1 MKKRY
6 LVLAIALIVT
16 AAFAF
21 FYIIAGFLAGYGP
34 SPHVG
39 ERPVNLISLPD
50 GFSIEVY
57 AEVPHARSMALSDT
71 GVLFVG
77 TRDSDR
83 VYAVVDSEVKVVALG
98 LTMPNGVALKDG
110 SLYVAEIR
118 RIVQFD
124 NIEQQLDNASYTVVT
139 DDFPSDEWHGWKFIQ
154 FGPDGKLY
162 VPIGAPCNVC
172 LRDGYAQ
179 LMRMNTDGTE
189 LEEFASGIR
198 NTVGFDWHPET
209 HELWFTDNGRDWMGD
224 DIPPD
229 ELNYAPRE
237 GMQFG
242 FPYCHGNVQDP
253 EFADRGCD
261 EFTAP
266 ALELGPHV
274 APLGMTFYTGEMF
287 PEYYKHGIFIAE
299 HGSWNRKTPIGYRV
313 MFVKIED
320 NKPVSYELFAE
331 GWLQGS
337 LSWGRPVDVEVMKDG
352 SLLISDDKAGLIYRV
367 TYEGSNQEAW

>member
-1 MKKRY
+1 M
-6 LVLAIALIVT
+6 LALALIVI
-16 AAFAF
+16 AASAF
-21 FYIIAGFLAGYGP
+21 FYLLAGFLAGYGP

-39 ERPVNLISLPD
+39 ERPTNVILLPD

-57 AEVPHARSMALSDT
+57 AEVPHARSMALSDN

-77 TRDSDR
+77 TRDSDK
-83 VYAVVDSEVKVVALG
+83 VYAVVNSEVKVIASG
-98 LTMPNGVALKDG
+98 LTMPNGVALMDG
-110 SLYVAEIR
+110 SLYVAEIN
-118 RIVQFD
+118 RILRFD
-124 NIEQQLDNASYTVVT
+124 HIEQQLDNASYTIVNN
-139 DDFPSDEWHGWKFIQ
+139 DLPSDEWHGWKFIQ

-172 LRDGYAQ
+172 LKEGYAQ
-179 LMRMNTDGTE
+179 LMRMNPDGTD

-198 NTVGFDWHPET
+198 NTVGFDWHQET
-209 HELWFTDNGRDWMGD
+209 NELWFTDNGRDWMGD

-229 ELNYAPRE
+229 ELNYAPRK
-237 GMQFG
+237 GMHFG

-253 EFADRGCD
+253 EFTDRGCD
-261 EFTAP
+261 EFTTP

-274 APLGMTFYTGEMF
+274 APLGMRFYTGEMF

-313 MFVKIED
+313 MFVKIVD
-320 NKPVSYELFAE
+320 NKPVSYEMFAE

-337 LSWGRPVDVEVMKDG
+337 LSWGRPVDVEVTKDG

-367 TYEGSNQEAW
+367 TYEGSNQGAV

>member
-6 LVLAIALIVT
+6 LVLALAIVVI

-21 FYIIAGFLAGYGP
+21 FYLIAGFLAGYGP
-34 SPHVG
+34 PPDVG
-39 ERPVNLISLPD
+39 ERPIDFISLPD

-57 AEVPHARSMALSDT
+57 AEVPNARSMALSDN

-77 TRDSDR
+77 TRDSDK
-83 VYAVVDSEVKVVALG
+83 VYAIVDSDVKVIASG
-98 LTMPNGVALKDG
+98 LNMPNGVALKDG
-110 SLYVAEIR
+110 SLYVAEIN
-118 RIVQFD
+118 RIVRFD
-124 NIEQQLDNASYTVVT
+124 NIEQHLDNASYTVVN
-139 DDFPSDEWHGWKFIQ
+139 DDFPSDKLHGWKFIR

-172 LRDGYAQ
+172 LKEGYAKI
-179 LMRMNTDGTE
+179 MRMNPDGTE

-209 HELWFTDNGRDWMGD
+209 NELWFTDNGRDWMGD

-229 ELNYAPRE
+229 ELNYAPIK
-237 GMQFG
+237 GMHFG
-242 FPYCHGNVQDP
+242 FPYCHGNLQDP
-253 EFADRGCD
+253 EFTDRGCD
-261 EFTAP
+261 EFIKP

-274 APLGMTFYTGEMF
+274 AALGMRFYTGEMF

-299 HGSWNRKTPIGYRV
+299 HGSWNRKIPIGYRV

-320 NKPVSYELFAE
+320 NKPVSYEIFAE

-337 LSWGRPVDVEVMKDG
+337 LSWGRPVDIEVMKDG

-367 TYEGSNQEAW
+367 IYEKENK